1 MVITVLQ
8 NYNIDIHNVDSIDL
22 LIEEAQNAQ
31 IQSDPLAFLKKP
43 FKILSA
49 IIIPVIVFVAQKIG
63 DSITQDELVII
74 ATQTI
79 R

>member
-22 LIEEAQNAQ
+22 LIEEAQNTQ